1 MISKII
7 SVIISFAITVTGF
20 AYNSLSSVIDS
31 ISEMLFGIPYTVD
44 AIKSDFFEDI
54 KDADVIKV
62 DGETGYVKDL
72 LAVFVND
79 DMSFSEKLS
88 LFNTC
93 GGVLAGWCAPADL
106 YVIRY
111 APMNYNQVI
120 SKCEALE
127 KKSGVALAIPV
138 STYKTQS
145 NLTPNDSFDADE
157 ISFEWDE
164 LNPAGSNWWLEAV
177 QARQAW
183 DYSDFFNNINI
194 GIVDSGFETDHPE
207 LAGRISF
214 PSDKYAGRNR
224 SDFHGTHV
232 AGIIGA
238 NKNNG
243 IGIAG
248 ICDNSK
254 LICVDWQPDI
264 LQIWHTELAI
274 LFGFSAVVKAGAKV
288 VNFSL
293 GVSPSRTSDSLGI
306 MDSVFTPAAF
316 SLMMASLLSKGYDF
330 VAVQSAGNGDMFGDP
345 MNADYNGHFCAINEN
360 NAFTGFTGVSVRELL
375 NRIIIVAGADNC
387 GNGAYMQ
394 SAYTN
399 VGDTVDIAAPG
410 TDIYSSTVFGDYEYL
425 TGTSMSAPIVTGIA
439 SLVWSVN
446 PAFTGADVKNIVCS
460 STESVAAVNTELDY
474 FYDVD
479 LLDYPMVNAKLAVEE
494 AIKRTDTSVGTVSG
508 RVVDENAVEIELG
521 GVSHT
526 LFSDGSYKFVAK
538 EGNGIAKVLDINGT
552 EIGSFDVS
560 VIAGTHTQINDY
572 VTDGSENEPIIYV
585 ERKS

>member
-1 MISKII
+1 MLSKIV

-20 AYNSLSSVIDS
+20 AYNSFSTVVDSV
-31 ISEMLFGIPYTVD
+31 SEMIFGIPYTVD

-54 KDADVIKV
+54 RDADIINVG
-62 DGETGYVKDL
+62 DESGFVKDL
-72 LAVFVND
+72 VAVFVDENL
-79 DMSFSEKLS
+79 SFFERIS
-88 LFNTC
+88 LFNAC
-93 GGVLAGWCAPADL
+93 GGILAGWCAPADL

-111 APMNYNQVI
+111 APMSYGQVI
-120 SKCEALE
+120 SKCEKLE
-127 KKSGVALAIPV
+127 EKSGIALAIPV

-145 NLTPNDSFDADE
+145 NLTPNDSFDAE
-157 ISFEWDE
+157 EAAFEWDE
-164 LNPAGSNWWLEAV
+164 LSPYGSNWWLEAV

-183 DYSDFFNNINI
+183 DYSDYFGKINI

-214 PSDKYAGRNR
+214 PSDKYASRNR
-224 SDFHGTHV
+224 ADLHGTHV

-243 IGIAG
+243 IGVAG
-248 ICDNSK
+248 ICDNSN

-293 GVSPSRTSDSLGI
+293 GVTASRTNDSFGI

-330 VAVQSAGNGDMFGDP
+330 VAVQSAGNGDFYGDP
-345 MNADYNGHFCAINEN
+345 MNADYNGHFCSITESS
-360 NAFTGFTGVSVRELL
+360 AFTGFTGVPVNEIL
-375 NRIIIVAGADNC
+375 NRIIVVAGADNC
-387 GNGAYMQ
+387 GNGSYMQ
-394 SAYTN
+394 AEYTN
-399 VGDTVDIAAPG
+399 VGKTVDIAAPG
-410 TDIYSSTVFGDYEYL
+410 TDIYSSTVYGNYEYL

-446 PAFTGADVKNIVCS
+446 PVFNGSQVKEIVCT
-460 STESVAAVNTELDY
+460 STESVAAVNTSMEY
-474 FYDVD
+474 FYNVD

-494 AIKRTDTSVGTVSG
+494 AIKRTDSAVGTVSG
-508 RVVDENAVEIELG
+508 RVVGSEAVLIEFG
-521 GVSHT
+521 GVLHT
-526 LFSDGSYKFVAK
+526 LFSDGSYNFVAR
-538 EGNGIAKVLDINGT
+538 EGSSVARVLDGNGA
-552 EIGSFDVS
+552 EIGSFDV
-560 VIAGTHTQINDY
+560 VVTAGTEVQIKDY
-572 VTDGSENEPIIYV
+572 VIQGSEEEPII
-585 ERKS
+585 

>member
-1 MISKII
+1 MISKIV

-20 AYNSLSSVIDS
+20 AYNSFSNIIDG

-54 KDADVIKV
+54 DDADVVNV
-62 DGETGYVKDL
+62 DGESGFVKDL
-72 LAVFVND
+72 IAVFVDENLT
-79 DMSFSEKLS
+79 FSEKIA
-88 LFNTC
+88 LFNAC

-111 APMNYNQVI
+111 APMSYGQAV
-120 SKCEALE
+120 SKCEKLE
-127 KKSGVALAIPV
+127 KYSGVALAIPV

-145 NLTPNDSFDADE
+145 DITPDDSFDVEEAD
-157 ISFEWDE
+157 FAWDE

-183 DYSDFFNNINI
+183 DYSDYFSNINI

-207 LAGRISF
+207 LSGKISF
-214 PSDKYAGRNR
+214 PSDKYEGRNR
-224 SDFHGTHV
+224 ADFHGTHV
-232 AGIIGA
+232 AGIVAA

-248 ICDNSK
+248 ICDNSN
-254 LICVDWQPDI
+254 LICIDWEPELFQV
-264 LQIWHTELAI
+264 WHTELAI

-293 GVSPSRTSDSLGI
+293 GVSASRTSDSRGI

-330 VAVQSAGNGDMFGDP
+330 VAVQSAGNGDFFGDP
-345 MNADYNGHFCAINEN
+345 MNADYNGHFCAITES
-360 NAFTGFTGVSVRELL
+360 NAFTGFTGVPVNEIM
-375 NRIIIVAGADNC
+375 NRIIVVASADNG
-387 GNGAYMQ
+387 GNGAYVQ
-394 SAYTN
+394 SEYTN
-399 VGDTVDIAAPG
+399 VGKAVDVAAPG
-410 TDIYSSTVFGDYEYL
+410 TDIYSSTVSAGYEYL
-425 TGTSMSAPIVTGIA
+425 SGTSMSAPIVTGIA

-446 PAFTGADVKNIVCS
+446 PNFKGTDIKEIVCT
-460 STESVAAVNTELDY
+460 STESVAAVNTTLDY
-474 FYDVD
+474 YYDVD

-494 AIKRTDTSVGTVSG
+494 AIKRTDSSVGTVSG
-508 RVVDENAVEIELG
+508 RVVGAEAAEIEFN

-538 EGNGIAKVLDINGT
+538 EGSGVAKVFDEQGA
-552 EIGSFDVS
+552 EIGSFEIT
-560 VIAGTHTQINDY
+560 VISGVVTQMNDY
-572 VTDGSENEPIIYV
+572 VIQGLQEEPII
-585 ERKS
+585 

>member
-7 SVIISFAITVTGF
+7 SVIISCAITVSGF
-20 AYNSLSSVIDS
+20 AYNSLANIVDS

-44 AIKSDFFEDI
+44 AIKSDFFDDI
-54 KDADVIKV
+54 KDIDVVNV
-62 DGETGYVKDL
+62 DGESGYVKDL
-72 LAVFVND
+72 LAVFVDEN
-79 DMSFSEKLS
+79 MSFSEKLAF
-88 LFNTC
+88 FNTC
-93 GGVLAGWCAPADL
+93 GGILVGWCAPADL

-111 APMNYNQVI
+111 FPMTYEQIV
-120 SKCEALE
+120 SKCDALE
-127 KKSGVALAIPV
+127 EKSGIALAIPV

-145 NLTPNDSFDADE
+145 NFTPNDEFDAKKEKVD
-157 ISFEWDE
+157 WDE
-164 LNPAGSNWWLEAV
+164 LNPSGSNWWLEAV

-183 DYSDFFNNINI
+183 DYSDYFGSINV

-207 LAGRISF
+207 LVGKISF
-214 PSDKYAGRNR
+214 PSDKYANRNR
-224 SDFHGTHV
+224 ADFHGTHI

-243 IGIAG
+243 IGISG

-254 LICVDWQPDI
+254 LICVDWEPEL

-274 LFGFSAVVKAGAKV
+274 LFGFSAIVKAGAKV

-293 GVSPSRTSDSLGI
+293 GISASRTDDSLGL
-306 MDSVFTPAAF
+306 MDSVFTPAAV

-330 VAVQSAGNGDMFGDP
+330 VAVQSAGNGDFYGDP
-345 MNADYNGHFCAINEN
+345 MNTDYNGHFCAITEK

-375 NRIIIVAGADNC
+375 DRIIIVAGVDNS
-387 GNGAYMQ
+387 GNGTYTQAE
-394 SAYTN
+394 YTN
-399 VGDTVDIAAPG
+399 VGKNVDIAAPG
-410 TDIYSSTVFGDYEYL
+410 TDIYSSTVYGDYEYL

-446 PAFTGADVKNIVCS
+446 PAFSGADVKNIVCS
-460 STESVAAVNTELDY
+460 STEAVAAVNTSMDY
-474 FYDVD
+474 YYDVD

-494 AIKRTDTSVGTVSG
+494 AIKRTDGSVGTVSG
-508 RVVDENAVEIELG
+508 RVVGAEAAEIEYG

-538 EGNGIAKVLDINGT
+538 EGSGIAKVLDSSGAEIGFFDMTVTSGT
-552 EIGSFDVS
+552 E
-560 VIAGTHTQINDY
+560 TMINDY
-572 VTDGSENEPIIYV
+572 VIQGSQEEPII
-585 ERKS
+585 